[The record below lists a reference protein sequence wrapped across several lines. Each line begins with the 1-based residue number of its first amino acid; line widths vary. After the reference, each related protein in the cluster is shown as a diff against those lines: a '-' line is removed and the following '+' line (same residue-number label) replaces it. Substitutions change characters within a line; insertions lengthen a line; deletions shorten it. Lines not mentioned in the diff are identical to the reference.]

1 MEEGC
6 PPAKYCRA
14 GMLIKLTDGTITI
27 KVFTMNDIIK
37 NNKIDIHNL
46 CKKYQVKKLYV
57 FGSVCSEKFDDKSD
71 IDFLI
76 SFKDI
81 PIEEYSDNYFTLH
94 ELFENL
100 FSRKIDLIT
109 ENSLSNPYFIKFME
123 KTKTLIYE

>member
-1 MEEGC
+1 
-6 PPAKYCRA
+6 
-14 GMLIKLTDGTITI
+14 
-27 KVFTMNDIIK
+27 MNDIIK
-37 NNKIDIHNL
+37 NNIIDIHNL

-57 FGSVCSEKFDDKSD
+57 FGSICSEKFNDKSD